1 MVSDTIDPQ
10 LNIYLKTVFTLFTLY
25 FPFFC
30 SFITSKFAE
39 KEVTTYSGST
49 MLMSIHREYF
59 ADSK

>member
-30 SFITSKFAE
+30 SFITTKFAE
-39 KEVTTYSGST
+39 KEVTT
-49 MLMSIHREYF
+49 
-59 ADSK
+59 